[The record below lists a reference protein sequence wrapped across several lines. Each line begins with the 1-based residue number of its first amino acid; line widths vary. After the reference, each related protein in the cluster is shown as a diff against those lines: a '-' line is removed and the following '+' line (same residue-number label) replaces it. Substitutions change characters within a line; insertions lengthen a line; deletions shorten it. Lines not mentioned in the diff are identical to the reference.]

1 MELPDEV
8 SIMKFDGKAGYG
20 DYNDLYI
27 ATYNITTGGTLQ
39 KYVLGTDQNKFELKP
54 DERCYWTGLVKVKD
68 MEWKNSAQ

>member
-1 MELPDEV
+1 MV
-8 SIMKFDGKAGYG
+8 IIMIFI
-20 DYNDLYI
+20 LQL
-27 ATYNITTGGTLQ
+27 ITVRREETLQ